1 MSSIYALFESK
12 YKNNLLNRYKVMS
25 ATSSAQVISPIRLQ
39 FITLLNHF
47 EIENGVMMTSRTSL
61 DLIVDMNLTQRLLI
75 SILEIK
81 NIIIITH
88 STLANWNPPEILT
101 SMLLSKVS
109 SIMKN
114 SNDVNIQLNCNHGL
128 PSENSPKFSHLPD
141 AVWFFDDITWYWK
154 HFRCSSLEYVRW
166 FWSMGWLLGK
176 KRYKLDET

>member
-1 MSSIYALFESK
+1 
-12 YKNNLLNRYKVMS
+12 MS

-47 EIENGVMMTSRTSL
+47 EIENGVIKTSKTSL
-61 DLIVDMNLTQRLLI
+61 DLIVDINLTKRLLI
-75 SILEIK
+75 SILKIKK

-88 STLANWNPPEILT
+88 STLANSNSPEILT

-109 SIMKN
+109 SIIMKN
-114 SNDVNIQLNCNHGL
+114 SNDATVQLNCNHGL

-141 AVWFFDDITWYWK
+141 ALWFFDDITWYWE

-166 FWSMGWLLGK
+166 FWSMGRLLGK
-176 KRYKLDET
+176 RRYKLDGT

>member
-1 MSSIYALFESK
+1 MSSIYAVFESK

-25 ATSSAQVISPIRLQ
+25 ATSSAPVIGLIRLQ
-39 FITLLNHF
+39 YILMNHF
-47 EIENGVMMTSRTSL
+47 EIENSVLTTSRTSL
-61 DLIVDMNLTQRLLI
+61 DLIVDINVTKRSLI

-81 NIIIITH
+81 NMVIITH
-88 STLANWNPPEILT
+88 STLANCNPPETLT
-101 SMLLSKVS
+101 SILLSKVS

-114 SNDVNIQLNCNHGL
+114 SNDINIQLNCNHGL

-166 FWSMGWLLGK
+166 FWSMGWLLDK

>member
-1 MSSIYALFESK
+1 
-12 YKNNLLNRYKVMS
+12 MS

-61 DLIVDMNLTQRLLI
+61 DLIVDINLTQRLLI

-88 STLANWNPPEILT
+88 STLANCNPPEILT

-166 FWSMGWLLGK
+166 FWSMGWFLGK